1 MVSFQTYITHQIR
14 RKDLSCNG
22 DVAGVV
28 AEVDSD
34 HRHFA
39 SISDSL
45 VVLRSLKGDLYEV
58 H

>member
-1 MVSFQTYITHQIR
+1 MITLLMYIIHKFR

-34 HRHFA
+34 NRHFA
-39 SISDSL
+39 SYNDFL
-45 VVLRSLKGDLYEV
+45 
-58 H
+58 